1 MNHIKHLLFDF
12 GNVLLNLDEHR
23 TWQGLE
29 EILDPKLCEDIN
41 EQVFFPFEC
50 GLISEDSFFNR
61 LQRRSLQVL
70 QGDVYVKIW
79 NAMLLD
85 LPEHRIHFLEKL
97 KSDYNIYL
105 LSNTNITH
113 LRSVQ
118 HKIKRTY
125 PTLDFEALF
134 NKMYFSHDIH
144 LRKPDPKIFEFV
156 LQDASLL
163 PHECLFIDDK
173 IENIEAA
180 QSLGINSYHHNYND
194 DIADI
199 FEHIVAK
206 FNG

>member
-12 GNVLLNLDEHR
+12 GNVLLNLDEQK

-61 LQRRSLQVL
+61 
-70 QGDVYVKIW
+70 
-79 NAMLLD
+79 
-85 LPEHRIHFLEKL
+85 IHFLEKL
-97 KSDYNIYL
+97 KSNYNIYL

-118 HKIKRTY
+118 HKIKRIY
-125 PTLDFEALF
+125 PTLDFESLF

-156 LQDASLL
+156 LNDASLL